1 MYKKLALF
9 EEPNDNSIC
18 EVTWYDNDRKVD
30 IITRKNRKAD
40 FLKQYKRISADE
52 YFNPRTGNVE
62 KYKRRDTKNKSVAF
76 KNLKIGNQYCLN
88 TFEGNETEKI
98 IELYFKTKIKDT
110 HQLTNI
116 LSDFLEDL
124 KQEIKPIMY
133 LRILLYNGKHRPIC
147 HFWLKTKDNSKL
159 EISQELLEKLWK
171 KHGTVKQ
178 IDLTK
183 ENREEKAEYHYN
195 GCKTDCYPRNIHI
208 LSCSR
213 DIKPL
218 RKEYLT
224 RAETREKLKGFIP
237 KYQSATVQAEKVDG
251 KEVELQRTSYESY
264 VKVKDIR
271 TVKLCR
277 NTIHK
282 RYKGTIIKDIYF
294 PQQEKKLK
302 KELEISQKL
311 QEVQEI
317 MKQKNFDSIAEIKR
331 IDNKNEFNLIYKNT
345 QKVLP
350 LKYKSIEEILAL
362 MKTTKAIAVEKRKE
376 ELDIQ
381 RDIENKADT
390 LENLLLLVKETNWN
404 INELA
409 KDRNIQ
415 LSQAEKEFI
424 SNMKD
429 DYNQYEIQLN
439 AIVNR
444 YNRQVGRKAKRR
456 RRKRVAEQY

>member
-62 KYKRRDTKNKSVAF
+62 KYKRKDTKNKSVAY
-76 KNLKIGNQYCLN
+76 KNLKISNQYCLN

-98 IELYFKTKIKDT
+98 IELYVNKKIKDT

-124 KQEIKPIMY
+124 KQEIKPVMY
-133 LRILLYNGKHRPIC
+133 IRVLLYKAKHEPIC

-224 RAETREKLKGFIP
+224 RVETREKLKGFVP
-237 KYQSATVQAEKVDG
+237 KYQSATVQVEKING
-251 KEVELQRTSYESY
+251 EEIELQRTSYESY

-271 TVKLCR
+271 TVKLYR

-282 RYKGTIIKDIYF
+282 RYKGIIIKGIYAH
-294 PQQEKKLK
+294 QQEQKLQ
-302 KELEISQKL
+302 KELEINQKL

-317 MKQKNFDSIAEIKR
+317 MKQKNIDSLAEIER
-331 IDNKNEFNLIYKNT
+331 IDNKNEFNLICKNT
-345 QKVLP
+345 KKVLP
-350 LKYKSIEEILAL
+350 LKHKSIEEILAL

-444 YNRQVGRKAKRR
+444 YNRQVGRKVKR

>member
-9 EEPNDNSIC
+9 EEPNDNNIC

-30 IITRKNRKAD
+30 IITRKNKKVD
-40 FLKQYKRISADE
+40 FLKNYKRVSADE

-62 KYKRRDTKNKSVAF
+62 KYKRKDTKNKSVAF

-208 LSCSR
+208 LSYSR

-224 RAETREKLKGFIP
+224 RAETRDKLKGFLP
-237 KYQSATVQAEKVDG
+237 KYQSATVQVEKVNG

-282 RYKGTIIKDIYF
+282 RYKGIIIKGIYF
-294 PQQEKKLK
+294 HQQEKKLK
-302 KELEISQKL
+302 KELEINQKL

-331 IDNKNEFNLIYKNT
+331 IDDKNEFNLIYKNT

-390 LENLLLLVKETNWN
+390 LENLLLLIKETNWN

-415 LSQAEKEFI
+415 LSQTEKEFI
-424 SNMKD
+424 TNMKD

-444 YNRQVGRKAKRR
+444 YNRQVGINVKRR
-456 RRKRVAEQY
+456 RRKRVTEQY